1 MSVIKPSRSLYIAIL
16 RLSDILIPAV
26 LLYLLA
32 LCFARPWGGVDA
44 VLGIV
49 SGLLFS
55 VLSHLFGAYE
65 NWRGRSIIESL
76 QIVFKAWIA
85 TLAVL
90 VVFFFLLKV
99 SDLFSRVL
107 IMTWSFTGL
116 FVFMFERYF
125 LRVLLKHLYSRGINI
140 RRVAIVGSGRSA
152 GYLAEV
158 FAEYPHLGYK
168 LIGYY
173 DDENACTSA
182 ESLRSPRLGGL
193 GDICINASSYDIH
206 ELIITLTLAENGPV
220 PAMLDQLTRTTFV
233 VKYVPDMF
241 VTECIHSKWS
251 TIKGLPVI
259 SIFDSP
265 MSSNMTRTLK
275 RAEDLLL
282 SSIIL
287 LFIWPVMLLIAIG
300 VKLSS
305 PGPVFYRQ
313 TRIGLNGKVF
323 ALMKFRSMVQHAEPG
338 GALTQ
343 AKQGDRRVTAFGSF
357 IRKTSLDELPQLLN
371 IFIGQMSLVG
381 PRPHALEH
389 HEYYQKLVGRYM
401 QRHLIKPG
409 LSGYA
414 QINGF
419 RGETDTLDKMQK
431 RVEMDIHYINN
442 WSIWLDLKIIIQSTF
457 KGWVHKNAY

>member
-152 GYLAEV
+152 GYLSGV
-158 FAEYPHLGYK
+158 FREHPQLGYQ
-168 LIGYY
+168 LVGYY
-173 DDENACTSA
+173 DDGDGVDAVKGMEA
-182 ESLRSPRLGGL
+182 ERLGGL
-193 GDICINASSYDIH
+193 AELKTNSLAHNIH
-206 ELIITLTLAENGPV
+206 ELFITLPLADKDPIMQSLEE
-220 PAMLDQLTRTTFV
+220 LTNTTIV
-233 VKYVPDMF
+233 VKYVPDLF
-241 VTECIHSKWS
+241 VTDFLHSRWC
-251 TIKGLPVI
+251 TIKGMPVI

-265 MSSNMTRTLK
+265 MSSNSTRALK
-275 RAEDLLL
+275 RMEDIII
-282 SSIIL
+282 STFIL
-287 LFIWPVMLLIAIG
+287 LFIWPVMLLIALG

-313 TRIGLNGKVF
+313 TRIGWNGHPF
-323 ALMKFRSMVQHAEPG
+323 TMLKFRSMPVDLESSG
-338 GALTQ
+338 VEWGKSSEKKKT
-343 AKQGDRRVTAFGSF
+343 KFGQF
-357 IRKTSLDELPQLLN
+357 IRSTSLDELPQ
-371 IFIGQMSLVG
+371 FINVFLGDMSIVG
-381 PRPHALEH
+381 PRPERDIFI
-389 HEYYQKLVGRYM
+389 EKISSEVPKYM
-401 QRHLIKPG
+401 QRHMVKAGITG
-409 LSGYA
+409 LA
-414 QINGF
+414 QVNGW
-419 RGETDTLDKMQK
+419 RGDTCLKK
-431 RVEMDIHYINN
+431 RVEMDLQYITN